1 VLSWLKIFFKNMLGF
16 TNGVNRQ
23 FSSAHARNSTTR
35 ASPPVIT
42 GLPVKTSGVALGSLA
57 ACLGRFPV
65 LIRKSILSN
74 YDTNLEFSW
83 FGALDLLSPSL

>member
-16 TNGVNRQ
+16 TNDVNRQ

-35 ASPPVIT
+35 ASPPAIT

-57 ACLGRFPV
+57 ACRTVSRPNKD
-65 LIRKSILSN
+65 IHS
-74 YDTNLEFSW
+74 LE
-83 FGALDLLSPSL
+83 L